1 MDKIKEALEV
11 RTCRQGK
18 LRVDAAWRSRQ
29 GLERRANYGL
39 PDQETQSAQLQGQR
53 VPEVHS
59 AARAPGHNDREGLV
73 R

>member
-1 MDKIKEALEV
+1 MLEM

-29 GLERRANYGL
+29 GLERRADYGL
-39 PDQETQSAQLQGQR
+39 PDQETQSAQLQDQR

-59 AARAPGHNDREGLV
+59 AARAKDYCDREELV